1 MKHVILWRENKP
13 KERFNLFNEEICDS
27 EESVATTIQNLQ
39 INPQTMHKYGKSL
52 EIRVVPY
59 FEADQ
64 MVLNLKTL
72 QTRIVRHAKHLD
84 GTLEVYNTDNPYEA
98 ELQKNG
104 YMPIISET
112 WHIMDCIPVDF
123 KKAREEHDFQFGTEM
138 GTHPKYTEVQA
149 REFESWCE

>member
-1 MKHVILWRENKP
+1 MKYVVLWRESKP
-13 KERFNLFNEEICDS
+13 QQRFNLFNKEICNS

-39 INPQTMHKYGKSL
+39 INPQTMHKYGKEL

-59 FEADQ
+59 FEVGQ

-72 QTRIVRHAKHLD
+72 QTRIVKHADHLV

-98 ELQKNG
+98 EFQKNG

-112 WHIMDCIPVDF
+112 WNIIDCIPVDL

-138 GTHPKYTEVQA
+138 GTHPKYTKVRT